1 MKRYN
6 IRVYALIIHEGKI
19 LLTDE
24 LRMGNRMTKFP
35 GGGHEWGEGLL
46 ETIKR
51 ECIEELGQ
59 ELISAEHF
67 YTTDFFV
74 VSAFRDLDQMISVYY
89 KVVLPH
95 PEKIETVENIF
106 AFKEEVDGAQTFR
119 WVSLDKLTPG
129 DLTYP
134 IDKKV
139 AELLVNERIV
149 REEQEK

>member
-24 LRMGNRMTKFP
+24 MRMETRMTKFP

-46 ETIKR
+46 ETIRR
-51 ECIEELGQ
+51 ECKEELGQ

-67 YTTDFFV
+67 YTTDFFA
-74 VSAFRDLDQMISVYY
+74 VSAFRDSDQMISVYY

-95 PEKIETVENIF
+95 PEKIITEDVIF
-106 AFKEEVDGAQTFR
+106 KFKDEIDGAQIFR
-119 WVSLDKLTPG
+119 WVPLDKLTP
-129 DLTYP
+129 DQLTYP

-139 AELLVNERIV
+139 AELLVG
-149 REEQEK
+149 